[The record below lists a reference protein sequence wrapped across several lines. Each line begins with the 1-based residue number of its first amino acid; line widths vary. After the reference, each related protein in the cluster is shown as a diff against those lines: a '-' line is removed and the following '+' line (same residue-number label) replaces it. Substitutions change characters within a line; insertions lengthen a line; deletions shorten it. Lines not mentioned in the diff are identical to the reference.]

1 MASFIIEE
9 AATLGFVA
17 VGFSL
22 PGAPLFLDRFC
33 DWIAARKYGEMTWI
47 KRHLELRKN
56 PKMLLKD
63 CRTIITLAYPY
74 SSNKPCTPDG
84 FSVARYT
91 EPDKIDYHYRL
102 RKSAKRL
109 VQAIQKRYPKTRS
122 RVCIDSAPILER
134 SFAYAS
140 GIGFIGKNNMLIIPG
155 YGSYLFLVEILT
167 TALITFPLA
176 EPVNNQCGSCTRCV
190 DACPTGALEKP
201 YSLNASRCLSYLT
214 IEYKGEINSESAQK
228 MGNCFFGCDICQEVC
243 PFNKK
248 EPTGRVLIPSTYEIL
263 NMDED
268 DFKERFG
275 KTAFARAGLTK
286 IKNNI
291 RVLKDNYEVVRK

>member
-1 MASFIIEE
+1 LAYFIIEE

-17 VGFSL
+17 VGFSP
-22 PGAPLFLDRFC
+22 PGSPPFLDRFC

-47 KRHLELRKN
+47 ERHLELRKN
-56 PKMLLKD
+56 PKMLLED

-74 SSNKPCTPDG
+74 SSNKPCTSDG

-102 RKSAKRL
+102 RKLAKRI
-109 VQAIQKRYPKTRS
+109 VQGIQKRYPKTRS
-122 RVCIDSAPILER
+122 RVCVDSAPILER
-134 SFAYAS
+134 SFAYTS

-167 TALITFPLA
+167 TAFIKFPLA
-176 EPVNNQCGSCTRCV
+176 EPVDNQCGSCTRCV

-201 YSLNASRCLSYLT
+201 YSINASRCLSYLT
-214 IEYKGEINSESAQK
+214 IEYKGAINSESTKK

-248 EPTGRVLIPSTYEIL
+248 EPTGEVLIPSTYEIL
-263 NMDED
+263 NMGED

-291 RVLKDNYEVVRK
+291 RSLNSCP

>member
-1 MASFIIEE
+1 M
-9 AATLGFVA
+9 A
-17 VGFSL
+17 VGFSP
-22 PGAPLFLDRFC
+22 PGSPPFLDRFC

-47 KRHLELRKN
+47 ERHLELRKN
-56 PKMLLKD
+56 PKMLLED

-74 SSNKPCTPDG
+74 SSNKPCTSDG

-102 RKSAKRL
+102 RKL
-109 VQAIQKRYPKTRS
+109 
-122 RVCIDSAPILER
+122 
-134 SFAYAS
+134 AYTS

-167 TALITFPLA
+167 TAFIKFPLA
-176 EPVNNQCGSCTRCV
+176 EPVDNQCGSCTRCV

-201 YSLNASRCLSYLT
+201 YSINASRCLSYLT
-214 IEYKGEINSESAQK
+214 IEYKGAINSESTKK

-248 EPTGRVLIPSTYEIL
+248 EPTGEVLIPSTYEIL
-263 NMDED
+263 NMGED

-291 RVLKDNYEVVRK
+291 RSLNSCP